1 MKLVSIFIIF
11 LYSTL
16 FTNVLSSTQISFST
30 SGTGYT
36 VSDNVV
42 TITGD
47 DSYDLSGDD
56 LSDKKIIV
64 SSSCTLN
71 FNSFNLKNTGTLT
84 PLIISENQAV
94 KIVLSGES
102 TLQDSSTNENNGTIY
117 LQKGASLTISG
128 TGTLNIYP
136 YKYLAINGTEETSL
150 TVNDGATIEISSE
163 SSDVGGIY
171 LRKAITFNNAIL
183 LLNCPSGSHHA
194 LDTEGSITIVEGRY
208 TLYSGNGKGIQAETN
223 LYIGKENGSNS
234 DLNLIIIT
242 SNEGIEA
249 KQIYIYSGTIT
260 ITAGEDGINAAA
272 SGDECDETINCKG
285 NCACSLT
292 FAGGDLTLISGEDGI
307 DINGDLTITGGNIK
321 VFAASNSSD
330 QPIDQDGA
338 LTITG
343 GNIIAAGSPQMG
355 GVRVSTTTQVSKTYT
370 GTIAKDANLIVYDES
385 NNELLSVTTPK
396 EANYAFFNFPKEF
409 SVKLND
415 EELTISEYNSTNN
428 NPGGNNPGGNNPPN
442 NPNNNSNNNNS
453 DDDDDSSSESD
464 DDSDSSNINYLKLS
478 NFAFLFIFILI

>member
-1 MKLVSIFIIF
+1 MKSVSIFIIF

-16 FTNVLSSTQISFST
+16 LIYVHSSTQISFST

-56 LSDKKIIV
+56 LSDKNIIV

-84 PLIISENQAV
+84 PLIISENKAV
-94 KIVLSGES
+94 KIVLTGES

-136 YKYLAINGTEETSL
+136 NKYLAINGTEETSL

-163 SSDVGGIY
+163 SSEVGGIY

-183 LLNCPSGSHHA
+183 LLNCPSGSQHA

-272 SGDECDETINCKG
+272 SGDECDETINCSG

-321 VFAASNSSD
+321 VFAASNSAD

-396 EANYAFFNFPKEF
+396 EANYVFFNFPKEF

-478 NFAFLFIFILI
+478 YFAFLFIFILI

>member
-1 MKLVSIFIIF
+1 MKSVSIFIIF

-16 FTNVLSSTQISFST
+16 FINIHSSTQISFST

-56 LSDKKIIV
+56 LSDKNIIV

-94 KIVLSGES
+94 KIVLTGES

-163 SSDVGGIY
+163 STEVGGIY

-183 LLNCPSGSHHA
+183 LLNCPSGSQHA

-272 SGDECDETINCKG
+272 SGDECDETINCSG

-428 NPGGNNPGGNNPPN
+428 NNPGGNNPPN

>member
-1 MKLVSIFIIF
+1 MKSVSIFIIF

-16 FTNVLSSTQISFST
+16 LIYVHSSTQISFST

-36 VSDNVV
+36 VSDNIV
-42 TITGD
+42 TIAGD
-47 DSYDLSGDD
+47 DSYDLSGD

-71 FNSFNLKNTGTLT
+71 FNSFSLKNNGSLT

-94 KIVLSGES
+94 KIVLTDES

-128 TGTLNIYP
+128 TGTLNIIP
-136 YKYLAINGTEETSL
+136 NKYMAINGTEETSL
-150 TVNDGATIEISSE
+150 TVNDGATIDISSE

-183 LLNCPSGSHHA
+183 LLNCPSGSHHD
-194 LDTEGSITIVEGRY
+194 LDNEGSITIVEGRY
-208 TLYSGNGKGIQAETN
+208 TIYSGNGKGIQAETN
-223 LYIGKENGSNS
+223 LYIGVENGSNS
-234 DLNLIIIT
+234 DLNLYIYT

-249 KQIYIYSGTIT
+249 KQIYIYFGTIT
-260 ITAGEDGINAAA
+260 ITAEEDGINAAA
-272 SGDECDETINCKG
+272 SGDECDETINCSG

-292 FAGGDLTLISGEDGI
+292 FAGGDLTLITGEDGL
-307 DINGDLTITGGNIK
+307 DINGDLTIIGGNIK

-330 QPIDQDGA
+330 HIDQDGA

-396 EANYAFFNFPKEF
+396 EANYVFFNFPKEF

-415 EELTISEYNSTNN
+415 EELTISEYNSNNNN

-442 NPNNNSNNNNS
+442 NPNNNSNNNSS

-464 DDSDSSNINYLKLS
+464 DDSNSNINYLKLS

>member
-1 MKLVSIFIIF
+1 MKSVSIFIIF

-16 FTNVLSSTQISFST
+16 FINIHSSTQISFST

-84 PLIISENQAV
+84 PLIISENKAV
-94 KIVLSGES
+94 KIVLTGES

-136 YKYLAINGTEETSL
+136 NKYLAINGTEETSL

-163 SSDVGGIY
+163 SSEVGGIY

-183 LLNCPSGSHHA
+183 LLNCPSGSQHA

-272 SGDECDETINCKG
+272 SGDECDETINCSG

-396 EANYAFFNFPKEF
+396 EANYVFFNFPKEF

-453 DDDDDSSSESD
+453 DDDDDSSSESG

-478 NFAFLFIFILI
+478 IFSFLFIFILI

>member
-1 MKLVSIFIIF
+1 MNLVSIFIIF

-16 FTNVLSSTQISFST
+16 LIYVHSSTQISFST

-42 TITGD
+42 TIAGD
-47 DSYDLSGDD
+47 DSYDLSGD

-84 PLIISENQAV
+84 PLIISENQTV
-94 KIVLSGES
+94 KIVLSGRS
-102 TLQDSSTNENNGTIY
+102 ILQDSSTNENNGTIY

-128 TGTLNIYP
+128 PGNLTIWP

-150 TVNDGATIEISSE
+150 TVNEGADIDISSPKSE
-163 SSDVGGIY
+163 IGGIY

-183 LLNCPSGSHHA
+183 SYKCPSSSHHA
-194 LDTEGSITIVEGRY
+194 LDTEGSITILKGSY
-208 TLYSGNGKGIQAETN
+208 TIISGGKGIQAETN
-223 LYIGKENGSNS
+223 LYIGEENGSNS
-234 DLNLIIIT
+234 DLNLYIYT

-355 GVRVSTTTQVSKTYT
+355 GVRVSSTTQVSKTYT

-396 EANYAFFNFPKEF
+396 EANYVFFNFPKEF

-415 EELTISEYNSTNN
+415 EELTISEYNSNN
-428 NPGGNNPGGNNPPN
+428 NNNPGGNNPPN
-442 NPNNNSNNNNS
+442 NPNNNSSSS
-453 DDDDDSSSESD
+453 DDDDDSSSENDDD
-464 DDSDSSNINYLKLS
+464 DDSDSSNINYLKS
-478 NFAFLFIFILI
+478 SIFAFLIIFILI

>member
-1 MKLVSIFIIF
+1 MKSVSIFIIF

-16 FTNVLSSTQISFST
+16 FINVHSSTQISFST

-128 TGTLNIYP
+128 TGTLNIIP
-136 YKYLAINGTEETSL
+136 NKYMAINGTEETSL
-150 TVNDGATIEISSE
+150 TVNDGATIDISSE

-208 TLYSGNGKGIQAETN
+208 TIYSGNGKGIQAETN
-223 LYIGKENGSNS
+223 LYIGEENGSNS

-321 VFAASNSSD
+321 VFAASNSAD

-355 GVRVSTTTQVSKTYT
+355 GVRVSSTTQVSKTYT

-396 EANYAFFNFPKEF
+396 EANYVFFNFPKEF

-415 EELTISEYNSTNN
+415 EELTISEYNSNN
-428 NPGGNNPGGNNPPN
+428 NNNPGGNNPPN
-442 NPNNNSNNNNS
+442 TPNNPNNNSSSS
-453 DDDDDSSSESD
+453 DDDDDSSSENDD
-464 DDSDSSNINYLKLS
+464 DDSDSSNINYLKS
-478 NFAFLFIFILI
+478 SIFTFLIIFILI